1 VAFAN
6 TLGGFVMSTG
16 KLLSQ
21 HSLEHIL
28 SAYHPNLP
36 HGAGLI
42 LISRAYFGFFID
54 KGLCRQK
61 FIDMARALGN
71 KNASEPQDFLSA
83 LDKLLEDCGVSN
95 LTMSEFG
102 IKAEELPA
110 MAKEVRESLAPAFE
124 CDPTLLTI
132 EDCAEIYRKS
142 FK

>member
-1 VAFAN
+1 MPISAFLSTKAFAAKN
-6 TLGGFVMSTG
+6 SLTWLA
-16 KLLSQ
+16 LSG
-21 HSLEHIL
+21 I
-28 SAYHPNLP
+28 
-36 HGAGLI
+36 
-42 LISRAYFGFFID
+42 
-54 KGLCRQK
+54 
-61 FIDMARALGN
+61 

-102 IKAEELPA
+102 IKAKELPA

>member
-1 VAFAN
+1 
-6 TLGGFVMSTG
+6 MS
-16 KLLSQ
+16 S
-21 HSLEHIL
+21 
-28 SAYHPNLP
+28 YNPNLP